1 VDAEANTAPVVDAV
15 DDDGEGDA
23 AAGRSANPD
32 AVATHAAAIAFGG
45 VMALMVPGKR
55 GIVYAAEDEEDEDE
69 EEDED
74 DDVWGADTD
83 AASANAAAEEA
94 AAADAEEED
103 DEDGYG
109 CCECMVSGA
118 P

>member
-1 VDAEANTAPVVDAV
+1 MVDAV
-15 DDDGEGDA
+15 DDDGECDA
-23 AAGRSANPD
+23 AAGRCANPD
-32 AVATHAAAIAFGG
+32 AVATLAAAIAFAG

-55 GIVYAAEDEEDEDE
+55 GIVYAA

-83 AASANAAAEEA
+83 AASANVAAEAA

-109 CCECMVSGA
+109 SCECMASGA